1 MLSKLRLY
9 IYGVFVTLGL
19 LLFGWVKLL
28 QNKKQ
33 SLEQQLE
40 QKEKEIAVK
49 DKVAEDKQQLDKQ
62 LDSAKKEAEEVAHEN
77 NQKRI
82 ARTRPSGNF
91 GDERLK

>member
-9 IYGVFVTLGL
+9 VYGAVVALGL
-19 LLFGWVKLL
+19 FLLGWLKLL
-28 QNKKQ
+28 QSKKQ

-49 DKVAEDKQQLDKQ
+49 DKVVEDKQQLDKQ

-91 GDERLK
+91 GDPRL

>member
-1 MLSKLRLY
+1 VFSKIKLY
-9 IYGVFVTLGL
+9 LYGALATIGI

-28 QNKKQ
+28 QYKNNK
-33 SLEQQLE
+33 LEAKVE
-40 QKEKEIAVK
+40 AKEKEIAVK
-49 DKVAEDKQQLDKQ
+49 NKVVGDKQQLDKQ

-91 GDERLK
+91 GDPRL